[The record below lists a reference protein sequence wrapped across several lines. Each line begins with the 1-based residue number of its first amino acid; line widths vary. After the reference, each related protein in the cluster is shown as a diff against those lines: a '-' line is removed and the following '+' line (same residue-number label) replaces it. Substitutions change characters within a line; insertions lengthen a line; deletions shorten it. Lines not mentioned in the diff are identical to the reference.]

1 MKLTLNLDALK
12 NAVNVVKGATESGAT
27 NFSLLEGI
35 MIEVTGEGKV
45 YLRGSDRTA
54 GVVCEVPA
62 EVDADGTALGS
73 SDSNFVMPKNF
84 PAVVVRL

>member
-35 MIEVTGEGKV
+35 MIEVTGEE
-45 YLRGSDRTA
+45 RFIC
-54 GVVCEVPA
+54 GVPTGQPA
-62 EVDADGTALGS
+62 
-73 SDSNFVMPKNF
+73 
-84 PAVVVRL
+84 